1 MSAPNSKAKYRIAR
15 FEYPNG
21 KTECRVQERWLFWWH
36 DVKDGWTD
44 SPKCF
49 DRLKDAED
57 FLNRIL
63 PWSKPK
69 MQVVKQV

>member
-1 MSAPNSKAKYRIAR
+1 MSAPNSKDKYRIAR
-15 FEYPNG
+15 FDYPNG
-21 KTECRVQERWLFWWH
+21 KTEFRVQERWLFWWH

-44 SPKCF
+44 QPECF

-57 FLNRIL
+57 FLNMIL
-63 PWSKPK
+63 PWGKPK

>member
-1 MSAPNSKAKYRIAR
+1 MSAPNSKAEYRIVR
-15 FEYPNG
+15 FDYPNG
-21 KTECRVQERWLFWWH
+21 KTEFRVQERWLFWWH

-44 SPKCF
+44 SPERF

-57 FLNRIL
+57 FLNMIL
-63 PWSKPK
+63 PWGKPK